1 MYYVYVI
8 RNEADEFYI
17 GYTAGLKKRLAE
29 HNAGGTQ
36 STKNHQWELVYYE
49 AYVNERYA
57 RNREQALKK
66 NRRMN
71 KFLMERV
78 KESLS
83 Y

>member
-8 RNEADEFYI
+8 RNETDEFYI
-17 GYTAGLKKRLAE
+17 GYTANLNKRLAG
-29 HNAGGTQ
+29 HNAGMSQ
-36 STKNHQWELVYYE
+36 STKGHQWEIVYFE

-57 RNREQALKK
+57 RKREQSLKR